1 VAPEMA
7 MICPTEDIQ
16 VEIFEPALP
25 VAAALTVMVTVFE

>member
-1 VAPEMA
+1 MA
-7 MICPTEDIQ
+7 IAWPTELIQ